1 MCFDAY
7 LTKGEN
13 VVYFEK
19 ILQKSV
25 DKREK
30 KVYNMRVALSD
41 GIPRGEKRWGP
52 ENFFKKLSKK
62 VLTKQKVCGIIVKLS
77 RKTRAAR
84 SLKIEQQERLY
95 KALRSAK
102 YEISSKSYIYS
113 TK

>member
-1 MCFDAY
+1 M
-7 LTKGEN
+7 
-13 VVYFEK
+13 
-19 ILQKSV
+19 QKSV

-41 GIPRGEKRWGP
+41 GIPWEHGSASLK
-52 ENFFKKLSKK
+52 NFFKKLSKK

-102 YEISSKSYIYS
+102 YEISSRRVIYTQQS
-113 TK
+113 KRS